1 MTHKLNDDRPAAS
14 NLSLPQ
20 PELGAIA
27 ASPTRRG
34 SLTAARPEYFC
45 DRPPNTDGVNAMTHN
60 ILQPNLCNV

>member
-1 MTHKLNDDRPAAS
+1 MTHKLNDDRPEAS

-20 PELGAIA
+20 PEFGAIA

-34 SLTAARPEYFC
+34 SLTAASPEYFC
-45 DRPPNTDGVNAMTHN
+45 DRPPNTDGVNAMTNN